1 MVIIMN
7 YLEFLSTRAN
17 NKELQKTTSKVRLEN
32 ILYYLALKER
42 TRLDAPTIVGLDIT
56 SRCNLRCKHCFQ
68 NERSLPKELEG
79 KEWIRVIHELKEM
92 KVYQIYIM
100 GGEPFIRQ
108 DILPILR
115 EIKECG
121 MTLSIN
127 TNATLISEAI
137 ADELRKILE
146 PRFDYIQ
153 VSMDGATR
161 EVNDSIRGNGQFSLI
176 LEKIKLLKSKGIK
189 IRVNSVINTS
199 NVMQMSE
206 IYELCSKLEVDRI
219 AFTTIYPY
227 KRESLLDVPDNDKCI
242 KEFDRMLKTAERL
255 GNGVLI
261 EQDPICIPHTVGNF
275 QSYFENHLSQSP
287 LLVCRAGLFSC
298 EIDPQGDVYPCTFM
312 HYPQYKAGNIAS
324 QSFFDIW
331 RNSENWRT
339 IIDKGDALNTTCKK
353 CVFSEKCKGG
363 CIAAGLDT
371 GHGIGGGD
379 PRCRI
384 IYDEYFGDAQETC

>member
-161 EVNDSIRGNGQFSLI
+161 EVNDSIRYCTGQERSCQYA
-176 LEKIKLLKSKGIK
+176 LL
-189 IRVNSVINTS
+189 
-199 NVMQMSE
+199 Q
-206 IYELCSKLEVDRI
+206 
-219 AFTTIYPY
+219 
-227 KRESLLDVPDNDKCI
+227 SLLLRIVSLPG
-242 KEFDRMLKTAERL
+242 R
-255 GNGVLI
+255 
-261 EQDPICIPHTVGNF
+261 
-275 QSYFENHLSQSP
+275 P
-287 LLVCRAGLFSC
+287 LA
-298 EIDPQGDVYPCTFM
+298 
-312 HYPQYKAGNIAS
+312 IAS
-324 QSFFDIW
+324 
-331 RNSENWRT
+331 
-339 IIDKGDALNTTCKK
+339 
-353 CVFSEKCKGG
+353 VFG
-363 CIAAGLDT
+363 
-371 GHGIGGGD
+371 
-379 PRCRI
+379 
-384 IYDEYFGDAQETC
+384 